1 MNYGGKRKEEMN
13 LAETDKG
20 NSRRDPRA
28 CDNVLRLQDRHVC
41 AAKRRAV
48 PDDAHGA
55 GEGHGG
61 MLHVDGGR
69 AVRRV

>member
-1 MNYGGKRKEEMN
+1 MNDEEN
-13 LAETDKG
+13 GDGTW
-20 NSRRDPRA
+20 
-28 CDNVLRLQDRHVC
+28 LRGDGRCGSVDGRLPVDEGERHVF
-41 AAKRRAV
+41 ASFRRTV

-69 AVRRV
+69 AFRRV